1 MTRDTQQH
9 PLGRSPHGRLAAT
22 AIVLEILLGTGA
34 IGGGLALMLGPNGE
48 ILPLPVAALSGSPFA
63 NYFMPGA
70 ILFTVIGLGPLG
82 AAVLAWRRNAV
93 APLLAFAVGVALLVW
108 LVVEIAL
115 VGYASDPPLQALYL
129 GLGAAITL
137 LGVAW
142 IRQKGSQRIVWDRLV
157 QRPLL
162 SFFVLA
168 NLFSWLAW
176 APLVIAGLGWTT
188 IRFSPYL
195 HLVGGLG
202 PLVAAIVVT
211 AACDGR
217 AGLTRTLAMCIGA
230 RGRRRWVAFAVAAP
244 GLLFA
249 VSAAALQVAGRGEV
263 DWANVG
269 RSVEYPA
276 LSRGLYW
283 AANVF
288 FYGFGEEVGWRGF
301 ALARLQARKSALTS
315 ALLISVAW
323 AAWHLPLFAFAG
335 GLSSMGIAGVAGW
348 LCSIFTGSIL
358 MTWLFNASRG
368 SVLAVALF
376 HGVLDIV
383 MSSPVEGPL
392 TSVMGASI
400 TIFGLALPLIFGAA
414 NLSRGRR
421 VQALAAARPESVAIR
436 AL

>member
-9 PLGRSPHGRLAAT
+9 PLRRS
-22 AIVLEILLGTGA
+22 LLD
-34 IGGGLALMLGPNGE
+34 GLM
-48 ILPLPVAALSGSPFA
+48 
-63 NYFMPGA
+63 
-70 ILFTVIGLGPLG
+70 
-82 AAVLAWRRNAV
+82 
-93 APLLAFAVGVALLVW
+93 
-108 LVVEIAL
+108 
-115 VGYASDPPLQALYL
+115 
-129 GLGAAITL
+129 
-137 LGVAW
+137 
-142 IRQKGSQRIVWDRLV
+142 WDRLV
-157 QRPLL
+157 RRPLL

-202 PLVAAIVVT
+202 PMVAAIVVT

-217 AGLTRTLAMCIGA
+217 TGLTRTIAMCIGA
-230 RGRRRWVAFAVAAP
+230 RGRLRWVAFAVAAP
-244 GLLFA
+244 VVLFA
-249 VSAAALQVAGRGEV
+249 VSAAAVRVAGQGQV
-263 DWANVG
+263 VWANVG
-269 RSVEYPA
+269 RSIEYPA
-276 LSRGLYW
+276 LSRGVYW
-283 AANVF
+283 IANVF

-315 ALLISVAW
+315 ALLIGAAW